1 MIREIPR
8 RYKYKS
14 IFPRISWQYCELCGR
29 EFKLEPGW
37 KINYSRP
44 DENNCGYYCVC
55 GRCKPS
61 EKDIDEYVN
70 YISRW

>member
-8 RYKYKS
+8 RFQYKS
-14 IFPRISWQYCELCGR
+14 IFPRISWMYCELCGR

-37 KINYSRP
+37 KINYTRP
-44 DENNCGYYCVC
+44 DERNLGYHCVC

-61 EKDIDEYVN
+61 EKDIDEYVDF
-70 YISRW
+70 ISR

>member
-14 IFPRISWQYCELCGR
+14 IFPRISWEYCKECGR
-29 EFKLEPGW
+29 EFRLEPGW
-37 KINYSRP
+37 KIMHNRP
-44 DENNCGYYCVC
+44 TFDKMGYYCVC

-61 EKDIDEYVN
+61 EKDIDEYVD
-70 YISRW
+70 YISR